1 MVGVIMMLEAPIIIF
16 IPMSNVFG
24 IQYLLPLNRM
34 RAFTLSVTFGAVL
47 NIIINFALIPLFGVI
62 GATVATVISEFAVTA
77 YQYFSIRKEFSF
89 SDLFGGLWKYFIS
102 GLLMFA
108 VVFWMNQSFKMTM
121 IQLILQIVVGIPIYI
136 LSNILLKTQLWL
148 MASDLL
154 GKMQNRVSGN
164 HIRIDQ
170 DQEILEH
177 PLDTIEASIDQ
188 FDILFQEVDEKERLS
203 HANFLTTL
211 NNFEN
216 TLKNVTFNDELN
228 KNDIIRLSDF
238 IAELSI
244 MMSKKREYLKVQDQ
258 EQLYQFAQGLNILVS
273 KMEKIAQEEH
283 SPKELKEWFKNE
295 LGE

>member
-1 MVGVIMMLEAPIIIF
+1 
-16 IPMSNVFG
+16 
-24 IQYLLPLNRM
+24 
-34 RAFTLSVTFGAVL
+34 
-47 NIIINFALIPLFGVI
+47 
-62 GATVATVISEFAVTA
+62 
-77 YQYFSIRKEFSF
+77 
-89 SDLFGGLWKYFIS
+89 
-102 GLLMFA
+102 
-108 VVFWMNQSFKMTM
+108 
-121 IQLILQIVVGIPIYI
+121 
-136 LSNILLKTQLWL
+136 

-170 DQEILEH
+170 DQEMLEH

-216 TLKNVTFNDELN
+216 TLKNVTFNDDLN

-244 MMSKKREYLKVQDQ
+244 MMSKKRKYLKVQDQ